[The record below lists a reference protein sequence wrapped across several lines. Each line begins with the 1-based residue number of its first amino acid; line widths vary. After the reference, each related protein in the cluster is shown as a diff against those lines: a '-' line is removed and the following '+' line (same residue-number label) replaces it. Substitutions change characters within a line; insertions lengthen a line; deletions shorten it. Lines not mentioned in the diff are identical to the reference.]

1 MLEKMINPIVKKDM
15 KVISRSMKYSW
26 GLFAYEAVLALA
38 FCITMLAVSTIG
50 SYSGIRNNVDM
61 YEEYVAFFPVVGVA
75 QLCIISLIVPI
86 ITASSISGE
95 RERGTLDVL
104 LTTTITPTQ
113 IVIGKVSSAVIR
125 VMIFVIASIPLMA
138 TSFIMGGLSW
148 WILLEYIL
156 MAFVFAIMS
165 GSIGTMCSAF
175 CKKSIPAIIMSYV
188 IYGIIYG
195 GCYLPMVI
203 VSIIFSDIDDLPVL
217 MLGQLINPVTS
228 FILFFISKLGGEDLI
243 DLFYYNSSFNGFWTF
258 LFKTNVWLIISSI
271 FQLGI
276 AAFAIFIAAKKI
288 RPGRK

>member
-203 VSIIFSDIDDLPVL
+203 VSIVFSDIDDLPVL

-276 AAFAIFIAAKKI
+276 AALAIFIAAKKI

>member
-276 AAFAIFIAAKKI
+276 AALAIFIAAKKI

>member
-276 AAFAIFIAAKKI
+276 ATLAIFIAAKKI